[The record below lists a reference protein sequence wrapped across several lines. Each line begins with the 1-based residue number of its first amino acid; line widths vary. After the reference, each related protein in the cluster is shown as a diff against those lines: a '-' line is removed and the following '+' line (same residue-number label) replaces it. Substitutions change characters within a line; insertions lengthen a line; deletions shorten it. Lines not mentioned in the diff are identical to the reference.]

1 MGDGAAPHV
10 LAHALAPP
18 RLHHK
23 LACQRNGRLDLEGT
37 QHLQPQECNAWVLQL
52 MSMKVMIQ
60 SNNMVMIIIIPLLL
74 MIIIII
80 IVQI

>member
-37 QHLQPQECNAWVLQL
+37 QHQQPQECNAWVLQL
-52 MSMKVMIQ
+52 MSMKVVIQ
-60 SNNMVMIIIIPLLL
+60 ITNMVIVVILPQIL

-80 IVQI
+80 IVQV